1 MWPSAQGKGF
11 VAPCGGVLS
20 RHFAKTCHQVLHRQK
35 AYENLQAILLFA
47 FIKQRHAHQLLLAAI
62 AIDLQDNDEDD
73 SYTTE
78 LFTNH
83 IRIK

>member
-1 MWPSAQGKGF
+1 MYRRTTKRRTN
-11 VAPCGGVLS
+11 VNE
-20 RHFAKTCHQVLHRQK
+20 RHNALNSSDHQ
-35 AYENLQAILLFA
+35 AYEYLQAILLFA

>member
-1 MWPSAQGKGF
+1 MYRRTTKRRTN
-11 VAPCGGVLS
+11 VNE
-20 RHFAKTCHQVLHRQK
+20 RHNALNSSDHK

-47 FIKQRHAHQLLLAAI
+47 FIKQRHAQLLLAAI